1 MSDMPVSPLDSRWKN
16 MCVHSS
22 SQDFPIFFLLE
33 HFGFSACVCEHHRLL
48 CDDAGPKQQK
58 KCPLGQKSENWDV
71 CAASE
76 TRGGILDPLRIFDFF
91 DIRHE

>member
-1 MSDMPVSPLDSRWKN
+1 MYTHLARISPYFSSWNISDSVPV
-16 MCVHSS
+16 
-22 SQDFPIFFLLE
+22 
-33 HFGFSACVCEHHRLL
+33 CVCEHHRLL

-76 TRGGILDPLRIFDFF
+76 TRGGGILDPLRIFDFF